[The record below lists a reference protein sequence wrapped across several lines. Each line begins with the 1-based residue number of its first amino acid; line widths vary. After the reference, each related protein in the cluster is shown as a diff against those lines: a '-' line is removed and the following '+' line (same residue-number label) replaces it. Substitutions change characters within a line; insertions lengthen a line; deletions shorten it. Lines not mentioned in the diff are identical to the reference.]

1 MSVIVIK
8 VNDDLMSPTM
18 LPVSASVMVWVNDCS
33 DGLVMIM
40 IEWCLVDALLLRGRG
55 CVVLEAPPQVLCT
68 ESVSTVCLAE
78 KTVWYLSLE
87 KLY

>member
-18 LPVSASVMVWVNDCS
+18 LPVSASVMVCVNDCS

-68 ESVSTVCLAE
+68 ERMSTVCSAE
-78 KTVWYLSLE
+78 KTVPFP
-87 KLY
+87 